1 MGMAQAVEVL
11 VGRRLGED
19 RPDVAEQST
28 LTGLWI
34 VCGFMALS
42 AALFVGLPNLLL
54 WPFANANDPDWPAI
68 AAEVTVLLRFVAL
81 YSIFDSVNLVVSFA
95 LRGAGDTRFTAMA
108 AFALAWP
115 TMVLPTWAVVKLGGG
130 VTTAWA
136 FATLYVCLLA
146 GLFVARFMQGKWR
159 SMRVIE
165 TAVELEPVAVS

>member
-1 MGMAQAVEVL
+1 MGAAQAVEIL
-11 VGRRLGED
+11 VGRRLGEG
-19 RPDVAEQST
+19 RPDVAQQST

-34 VCGFMALS
+34 VGGFMAFS
-42 AALFVGLPNLLL
+42 AAVFVGLPDLLL
-54 WPFANANDPDWPAI
+54 WPFANAADPDWPAV

-115 TMVLPTWAVVKLGGG
+115 TMVLPTWAVVELGGG

-146 GLFVARFMQGKWR
+146 GLFVARFVQGKWR

-165 TAVELEPVAVS
+165 TAIELEPVG